1 MKITLSSYSRVPNL
15 VIMNAMME
23 IRKFCNQLFLVH
35 GAEERILAD
44 AVTSGPH
51 KSEQDKS
58 SIWYKAMLLMET
70 TLWILTGFQARQN
83 NLLSPK
89 EKFYSKRFYKICRAV
104 GTQSSVSVRWF
115 VSLTFLRICCASN
128 IPNMKGS
135 MDWIPLH
142 IRPEL
147 LITFATCR
155 IKGFHDLENKIRRV
169 GAWLVCSRHKCHFW

>member
-58 SIWYKAMLLMET
+58 SI
-70 TLWILTGFQARQN
+70 
-83 NLLSPK
+83 
-89 EKFYSKRFYKICRAV
+89 
-104 GTQSSVSVRWF
+104 
-115 VSLTFLRICCASN
+115 
-128 IPNMKGS
+128 
-135 MDWIPLH
+135 
-142 IRPEL
+142 
-147 LITFATCR
+147 
-155 IKGFHDLENKIRRV
+155 
-169 GAWLVCSRHKCHFW
+169 